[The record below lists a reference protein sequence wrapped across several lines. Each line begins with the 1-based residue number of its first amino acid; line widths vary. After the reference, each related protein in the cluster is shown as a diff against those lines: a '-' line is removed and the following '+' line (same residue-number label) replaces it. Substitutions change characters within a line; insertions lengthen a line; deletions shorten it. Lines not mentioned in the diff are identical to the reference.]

1 MKIPILLLTVF
12 SIALT
17 GCLVASASYVPTQI
31 DAPQSP
37 YAENSCGACSNSGI
51 CTGDNC
57 GLSPSYSGGNYITNC
72 PDGSCDN
79 NCQNGNC
86 GNNCQN
92 GNCDNNCQNGNCG
105 NDCQNGNCGNDCQNG
120 NSVTPF
126 PYPNDE
132 SITPSAYPNGDSGTT
147 IQPDYNPQYP
157 NGDSGTTNEP
167 LNETSSN
174 GITTYKLCSDGECH
188 TGADGSVI
196 TITNY
201 DNAKDPTYDQLLTF
215 LKEDKT
221 DEHRYIMNQF
231 ICTEF
236 AKNVHDNAEKNGI
249 KCAFIGCDF
258 KEGGIGHAFNMFN
271 TTDRGIVY
279 MDCTGTPQG
288 STYEDKILDCAVGK
302 PLTSHYLFKDG
313 STENAMGTVGKLYTY
328 W

>member
-31 DAPQSP
+31 DDPHSP
-37 YAENSCGACSNSGI
+37 YAENSYGASNSTSI
-51 CTGDNC
+51 CIGDNC
-57 GLSPSYSGGNYITNC
+57 GLSPSYSGGNSTTNC
-72 PDGSCDN
+72 PDGKCDN
-79 NCQNGNC
+79 NSK
-86 GNNCQN
+86 
-92 GNCDNNCQNGNCG
+92 
-105 NDCQNGNCGNDCQNG
+105 ND

-126 PYPNDE
+126 PYPNDK
-132 SITPSAYPNGDSGTT
+132 SITPSTYPNGDNGTT

-157 NGDSGTTNEP
+157 NGNSETTNEP
-167 LNETSSN
+167 SNKTSSN

-188 TGADGSVI
+188 TGGDGSVI

-201 DNAKDPTYDQLLTF
+201 DNAKDPTYDQLFTF

-279 MDCTGTPQG
+279 IDCTGTPQG

-302 PLTSHYLFKDG
+302 PLTSHYLFKDD
-313 STENAMGTVGKLYTY
+313 STGNAMGTAGKLYTY